1 MAAAFT
7 CKKDRSIFA
16 REAPRNLLAHPPP
29 APPASP
35 FPKPP
40 TLRYGHQVSDLSVF
54 IANVFMLGYA
64 LESTVRGYQEVEV
77 CEYPLNT
84 WMVLESCL
92 IFVLQIFTPLL
103 LILPKTPNVLAP
115 LLSGVLFLTQIVV
128 LLFGWLWVFSPSNCP
143 TSAPFLWN
151 GAYWL
156 VVVYSVAIPLE
167 IVWYCLMYRR
177 FFVQK
182 RYDPIESLA

>member
-1 MAAAFT
+1 M
-7 CKKDRSIFA
+7 
-16 REAPRNLLAHPPP
+16 
-29 APPASP
+29 
-35 FPKPP
+35 
-40 TLRYGHQVSDLSVF
+40 SVF

-84 WMVLESCL
+84 WMVLQSCL

-103 LILPKTPNVLAP
+103 LILPKTANVLAP
-115 LLSGVLFLTQIVV
+115 VLSGVLFLTQIVV

-143 TSAPFLWN
+143 TSSPFLWN

-156 VVVYSVAIPLE
+156 VVVYSVAVPLE

-177 FFVQK
+177 FFAQK
-182 RYDPIESLA
+182 RYNPIDSLA

>member
-1 MAAAFT
+1 MLN
-7 CKKDRSIFA
+7 
-16 REAPRNLLAHPPP
+16 APRIP
-29 APPASP
+29 
-35 FPKPP
+35 
-40 TLRYGHQVSDLSVF
+40 LRYGHQVSDLSVF

-84 WMVLESCL
+84 WMVLQSCL

-115 LLSGVLFLTQIVV
+115 VLSGVLFLTQIVV

-143 TSAPFLWN
+143 TSSPFLWN

-156 VVVYSVAIPLE
+156 VVVYSVYWFWADLVCSMDSHPSSRHLSLS
-167 IVWYCLMYRR
+167 WGLKHHFR
-177 FFVQK
+177 
-182 RYDPIESLA
+182 PIYVL